1 MEGSSFGGLGEA
13 VLEIAFGDVVRAIG
27 EDSLRGWARSARGFE
42 LAARPVDWIT
52 LKCCCGPSVRDLEL
66 CRASGEFWDKAGGET
81 EQGKGMRV
89 GGLEETFL
97 SWGSPERGLSVF
109 AVPVLDVKTCR

>member
-1 MEGSSFGGLGEA
+1 M
-13 VLEIAFGDVVRAIG
+13 LESAFGDVVRAIGEEDG

-66 CRASGEFWDKAGGET
+66 CRASGEVWDKAGGEI

-89 GGLEETFL
+89 GGLGETFL
-97 SWGSPERGLSVF
+97 SWGSPESGLSVF
-109 AVPVLDVKTCR
+109 AVPVLDVKTCE